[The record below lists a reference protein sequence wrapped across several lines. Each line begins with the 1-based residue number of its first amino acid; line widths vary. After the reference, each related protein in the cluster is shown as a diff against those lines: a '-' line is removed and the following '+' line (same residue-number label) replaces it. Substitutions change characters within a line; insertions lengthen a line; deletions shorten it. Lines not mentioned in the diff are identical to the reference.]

1 MHTRSTERIAAFSG
15 SRREDL
21 SGRFTPIRHAS
32 SDTPPLWPRN
42 SAHYLFWLLP
52 LFLTACALPGV
63 VQRQSVEYNEAAAS
77 MANQVTL
84 LNILRAKED
93 LPEFY
98 TSFTR
103 LSGSTQVTMG
113 GGFNAQVKASSPVDT
128 TSTQTA
134 TPNTNATTV
143 TNMSGMSGSSTS
155 PSTPGNLTSN
165 VTGNSSA
172 LTNAVTTTTGPT
184 VTALA
189 SRALTSG
196 GNLYAPSVTGQVV
209 SGPSFDI
216 NILDTQV
223 FYSGILADVPFATVE
238 IFQRQE
244 YDEEL
249 LLRLL
254 VERIEYRLKYPVEH
268 FNKPAGTLLITLR
281 NVISRKAGDPQDQQ
295 AREFADATAC
305 LSLTG
310 ADADPTPLAPLSRVT
325 QPKDKDG
332 KPMGLS
338 IQDLASF
345 DGQKLDLRGT
355 ITPNLAD
362 DARVQVVRPSAVKR
376 VPTAQPGKPCNYAL
390 VVPPK
395 EPEKAAG
402 VPEVRS
408 KLTAQKLS
416 IPETPP
422 AEPVLISHGRAIVLA
437 DDGKSDV
444 LVPTDIYVTFRSPE
458 GVIRFLGQYLNA
470 ADNNSSNTYQVG
482 AWPLFSV
489 CDHHCGTTLASAE
502 VLGHRYYIADDHNRR
517 RNMQVIG
524 LIEELVNLQK
534 SSTDHPVTTAVH
546 VIQ

>member
-1 MHTRSTERIAAFSG
+1 MYIRTTGSIARVLG
-15 SRREDL
+15 LRRESL
-21 SGRFTPIRHAS
+21 SVDTAS
-32 SDTPPLWPRN
+32 RWPRN
-42 SAHYLFWLLP
+42 SARYLFWLLP
-52 LFLTACALPGV
+52 PFLSACALPGV
-63 VQRQSVEYNEAAAS
+63 VQRTSVEYNEAAAS

-113 GGFNAQVKASSPVDT
+113 GGFNAQVKASSPVET
-128 TSTQTA
+128 TSTQTM

-143 TNMSGMSGSSTS
+143 TNMSGLSGSSTT
-155 PSTPGNLTSN
+155 PSTPGNLTST
-165 VTGNSSA
+165 VMGTSSA

-184 VTALA
+184 LTTLA

-223 FYSGILADVPFATVE
+223 FYAGILADVPFATVE
-238 IFQRQE
+238 IFQRQD

-254 VERIEYRLKYPVEH
+254 VERIEYRLQKPVAH
-268 FNKPAGTLLITLR
+268 FNKPAGTPIITLR
-281 NVISRKAGDPQDQQ
+281 NVISRTAGGPQDKE
-295 AREFADATAC
+295 AREFADAAAC

-325 QPKDKDG
+325 QFKDKDG
-332 KPMGLS
+332 KPIGLS
-338 IQDLASF
+338 IQDLAAF
-345 DGQKLDLRGT
+345 DGQKLDLRGA
-355 ITPNLAD
+355 ITRDPAD
-362 DARVQVVRPSAVKR
+362 DAQVQVVRPSTSKR

-395 EPEKAAG
+395 EPEKAAS
-402 VPEVRS
+402 VPEIRS
-408 KLTAQKLS
+408 KPTAQILG

-422 AEPVLISHGRAIVLA
+422 AERVLISHGRAIVLA
-437 DDGKSDV
+437 DDERSDV
-444 LVPTDIYVTFRSPE
+444 VVPTDIYVTFRSPE
-458 GVIRFLGQYLNA
+458 GVIRFLGQYLKA
-470 ADNNSSNTYQVG
+470 AEDNSTNTYQVG
-482 AWPLFSV
+482 VSPLFSV
-489 CDHHCGTTLASAE
+489 CDRHCGTTVASAE
-502 VLGHRYYIADDHNRR
+502 VLGHRYYIADDRNRP

-534 SSTDHPVTTAVH
+534 SSADHPVTTAVH